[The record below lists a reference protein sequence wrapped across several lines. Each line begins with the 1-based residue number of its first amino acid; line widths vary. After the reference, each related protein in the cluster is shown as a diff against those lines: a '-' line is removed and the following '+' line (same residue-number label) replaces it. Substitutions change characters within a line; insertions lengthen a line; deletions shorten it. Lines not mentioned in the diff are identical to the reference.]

1 MEESRN
7 QHQII
12 RKDNKN
18 CFVESLSD
26 AFEIG
31 KAHLAFATYDLNKPA
46 GNRQTNCVHI
56 YISIGFV
63 TIRFVVGERKIA
75 AVDGNTHEAILH
87 LPLPKV
93 FTQHLLFLLRVHQ
106 RIDIGRRIRNS
117 PAETIHPLICNLR
130 VQIDQLIFPAS
141 VIAKWDRLFLGNSFF
156 SFVCG

>member
-1 MEESRN
+1 MISFSVCFHVCRRAPRRQHDLQSAPISRFRIC
-7 QHQII
+7 QHRENIFFHP
-12 RKDNKN
+12 RKREALK
-18 CFVESLSD
+18 
-26 AFEIG
+26 
-31 KAHLAFATYDLNKPA
+31 
-46 GNRQTNCVHI
+46 RR
-56 YISIGFV
+56 IGFV